1 MILSNIIFEVTDST
15 ADDCYAVG
23 DRIVADDIRIIPPE
37 GKGLCSLLLPRLLDI
52 IEKEEL
58 QNFNKEDGEFTF
70 SCKGD
75 KKACDGVLQLKV
87 RESMFGDKAVRKN
100 MEQILK
106 LIGNVAFFKNFS
118 AFERRTLLPLLS
130 YKKSPQGTVV
140 IEKDS
145 QPEHAYII
153 LSGAAEVYDGK
164 NKITTL
170 GPGDIFGEMSILGRK
185 KAGASV
191 IVSKTAWIIEIKGG
205 DFQKIL
211 TKYPKAQMFL
221 VNVLS
226 RRLAQTSNDRAAEFE
241 TVMSGQLAHLPPA
254 DLLQM
259 LHSSQKTGTLVLD
272 LSKGKA
278 EVQLWKGEL
287 LGLQYDNLV
296 NEEAFYEILQEND
309 GRFRFSPGD
318 DTADRKNDVVAS
330 FMGLLLE
337 GLQRI
342 DEKRS
347 GG

>member
-1 MILSNIIFEVTDST
+1 
-15 ADDCYAVG
+15 
-23 DRIVADDIRIIPPE
+23 
-37 GKGLCSLLLPRLLDI
+37 
-52 IEKEEL
+52 
-58 QNFNKEDGEFTF
+58 
-70 SCKGD
+70 
-75 KKACDGVLQLKV
+75 
-87 RESMFGDKAVRKN
+87 
-100 MEQILK
+100 
-106 LIGNVAFFKNFS
+106 
-118 AFERRTLLPLLS
+118 
-130 YKKSPQGTVV
+130 
-140 IEKDS
+140 
-145 QPEHAYII
+145 
-153 LSGAAEVYDGK
+153 
-164 NKITTL
+164 
-170 GPGDIFGEMSILGRK
+170 
-185 KAGASV
+185 
-191 IVSKTAWIIEIKGG
+191 
-205 DFQKIL
+205 
-211 TKYPKAQMFL
+211 MFL